1 MPCGIAKSLI
11 PLRDTDVKDRAKPEQ
26 IISLASAGF
35 PSFSLSCTPRALSTS
50 ETPLTPSSNSV
61 TVGPASPVTGSPYV
75 RSNSWLVAQPPL
87 PNYDKS
93 TPALPAEG
101 KSINKVALKDPTK
114 RKSVSGSGSERSLS
128 RSKIVN
134 GIATV
139 SKVSTISNRSLSTTA
154 PSATSV
160 VTTSTAIRKLS
171 IGIECRVYDENGDD
185 GPLSQDR

>member
-11 PLRDTDVKDRAKPEQ
+11 LLRDTDVKDWTKPEQ
-26 IISLASAGF
+26 IVSLASTGF
-35 PSFSLSCTPRALSTS
+35 PSFSLSCTPRALSSS
-50 ETPLTPSSNSV
+50 ETPLTPSSSSV
-61 TVGPASPVTGSPYV
+61 TVGPGSPATGSPYV

-87 PNYDKS
+87 PYDDKS
-93 TPALPAEG
+93 TPALPVEG
-101 KSINKVALKDPTK
+101 KSIDKVALKEPTK
-114 RKSVSGSGSERSLS
+114 RKSVSGSERSQP

-134 GIATV
+134 GIAAV
-139 SKVSTISNRSLSTTA
+139 RKVSTISNRSLSTTA